1 MSKGLLLSGGMDST
15 AIAYWI
21 RPEVAFTVDYGQLG
35 AKGEIHAATQ
45 VCKAIGIEHEVIS
58 VDCRSL
64 GSGDLFG
71 KPPALAAP
79 MSEWLPF
86 RNQLLLTLAGIR
98 AIHKGIQALL
108 FGAVKPDSIHAD
120 GTKEFFKIMDKAF
133 ALQEGGLRI
142 VVPAIEMTTVELVR
156 VSNIP
161 LSVLGWSHSCDIS
174 SSACGRCGSCGK
186 YYSVMKE
193 LGFERD

>member
-1 MSKGLLLSGGMDST
+1 MSKGLLLSGGIDST
-15 AIAYWI
+15 AIAYWL
-21 RPEVAFTVDYGQLG
+21 RPDIAFTVDYGQMG

-45 VCKAIGIEHEVIS
+45 VCKAIGIKHEVIS

-71 KPPALAAP
+71 KPPASVAP
-79 MSEWLPF
+79 VSEWLPF
-86 RNQLLLTLAGIR
+86 RNQLLLTLTGMR
-98 AIHKGIQALL
+98 AIASGIQTLL
-108 FGAVKPDSIHAD
+108 FGAVKPDAIHTD
-120 GTKEFFKIMDKAF
+120 GTKEFFEVMDKAF

-142 VVPAIEMTTVELVR
+142 AVPAIEMTTVELVR
-156 VSNIP
+156 VSDIP
-161 LSVLGWSHSCDIS
+161 LSVLGWAHSCDVS
-174 SSACGRCGSCGK
+174 ASACGRCGSCVK